1 AAYYDQL
8 QYGSDIQAQAT
19 ENERKLAEARAEQQR
34 QFENWG
40 GVTVSGLDSVR
51 ESYYNAARAQTAF
64 WEQKVSAERLQ
75 NQLAT
80 TNNLTESMIRSAEQS
95 ARSFELL
102 DDSSLSGLH
111 AAIDA
116 ARSKMEQLRQSADQ
130 TLSSLEQR
138 LANLNGDTV
147 AATALQMEQE
157 RQRLQEQLDQARAAG
172 DDETI
177 RKLQQALS
185 LHSQITR
192 EEMTRARQ
200 QDDERKKQAKER
212 TAEANQAKS
221 MAADAP
227 QTSATRTVSE
237 SSAPSRTEIETVK
250 LVEVRI
256 TDQVGQTAQ
265 AYTRPGTEGDLLAM
279 LKNARGNAF

>member
-1 AAYYDQL
+1 
-8 QYGSDIQAQAT
+8 
-19 ENERKLAEARAEQQR
+19 
-34 QFENWG
+34 
-40 GVTVSGLDSVR
+40 
-51 ESYYNAARAQTAF
+51 
-64 WEQKVSAERLQ
+64 
-75 NQLAT
+75 
-80 TNNLTESMIRSAEQS
+80 
-95 ARSFELL
+95 
-102 DDSSLSGLH
+102 
-111 AAIDA
+111 
-116 ARSKMEQLRQSADQ
+116 LRQSADQ

-147 AATALQMEQE
+147 AATALHMEQE
-157 RQRLQEQLDQARAAG
+157 RQRLQEQLDQARTAG

-227 QTSATRTVSE
+227 QASATRTVSE

-265 AYTRPGTEGDLLAM
+265 AYTRPGTEGDLLAV